1 MKNYKLILLL
11 ILLIS
16 SLSPILIYTFT
27 PNQNLKFTNSIK
39 IGTFNLH
46 YGITGDGTYKLSG
59 LQDILKSE
67 LPDMMGFEEVTY
79 GSPFNGY
86 INMYQDMSMMM
97 SKLGYKN
104 HYISQGSY
112 YSLANAFFTRFD
124 VESTH
129 TYTYDNQNI
138 FQRNIL
144 DVRVKINS
152 VIVQVLTT
160 HFTHVPGGGASGEL
174 RVKQAS
180 ELLIYATKT
189 RPDVDYQIVLGDFN
203 VKDIYKINYTAE
215 YRLLNSTFHD
225 AWQWSGHGVG
235 TGFTSTAKNP
245 EKRID
250 YIFVSPNVSVSEC
263 HTYQTTQSDHLPIF
277 CTIVLS

>member
-1 MKNYKLILLL
+1 MKNFKPILLL

-16 SLSPILIYTFT
+16 SLSPLLIYTFT
-27 PNQNLKFTNSIK
+27 PDQKLEFTNSIK

-46 YGITGDGTYKLSG
+46 YGITGDGTYSLSG
-59 LQDILKSE
+59 LQDVLKAE
-67 LPDMMGFEEVTY
+67 IPDMIGFEEVTY

-86 INMYQDMSMMM
+86 VNMYQDMSMMM
-97 SKLGYKN
+97 SSYGYN
-104 HYISQGSY
+104 SQYISQGSY

-124 VESTH
+124 VESDH
-129 TYTYDNQNI
+129 TYIYDNQNI
-138 FQRNIL
+138 FTRNIL

-152 VIVQVLTT
+152 VVVQVLTT
-160 HFTHVPGGGASGEL
+160 HFTHIPEGGASGEL

-189 RPDVDYQIVLGDFN
+189 KPEVDYQIVVGDFN

-225 AWQWSGHGVG
+225 AWQWSGNTNSGY
-235 TGFTSTAKNP
+235 TSTAKNP

-250 YIFVSPNVSVSEC
+250 YIFVGPTVSVSEC
-263 HTYQTTQSDHLPIF
+263 HTYQTTQSDHLPVF